1 MITYLYSNEQKIYLS
16 NFNKKLDIKKDKDL
30 SFVRSDKDTN
40 KGTKE
45 RIEDSE
51 VVANDKQQTA

>member
-16 NFNKKLDIKKDKDL
+16 TFNKKLDIKKDKDL